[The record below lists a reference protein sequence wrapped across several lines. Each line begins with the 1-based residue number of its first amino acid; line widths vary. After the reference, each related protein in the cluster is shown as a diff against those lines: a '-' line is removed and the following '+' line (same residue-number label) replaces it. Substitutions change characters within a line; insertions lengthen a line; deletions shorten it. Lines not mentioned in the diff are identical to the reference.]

1 MELKKTPTI
10 FACEKCDFEC
20 SKQSEWTRHI
30 ARPKHKKTPTMQPI
44 QSAKFKC
51 IGCGCAYRYASGL
64 WKHSRNCAKI
74 NAKSENDTIMEN
86 RVEEINTLLKTVIS
100 NNTELHNK
108 NVLLQQQLSMK
119 EPVSDKEINISNL
132 TINNTINKNFNLN
145 VFLNDKCKDAMNITD
160 FINTFNL
167 QLNDLENVGEKGYI
181 DGISNIIIK
190 KLGELNIYNRPIHCS
205 DAKRDTVVLKDANS
219 WEMETDVC
227 KTILRNAIKIITK
240 KNSDMLSNW
249 SIEYP
254 MCVKSENCLNRV
266 YVSMVTQ
273 AMGGDGKL
281 ADNENKII
289 HKILKSVAI
298 DKELIRTNDSV

>member
-51 IGCGCAYRYASGL
+51 SGCGCAYRYASGL
-64 WKHSRNCAKI
+64 WKHSRNCAKM

-119 EPVSDKEINISNL
+119 
-132 TINNTINKNFNLN
+132 
-145 VFLNDKCKDAMNITD
+145 
-160 FINTFNL
+160 
-167 QLNDLENVGEKGYI
+167 
-181 DGISNIIIK
+181 
-190 KLGELNIYNRPIHCS
+190 
-205 DAKRDTVVLKDANS
+205 
-219 WEMETDVC
+219 
-227 KTILRNAIKIITK
+227 
-240 KNSDMLSNW
+240 
-249 SIEYP
+249 
-254 MCVKSENCLNRV
+254 
-266 YVSMVTQ
+266 
-273 AMGGDGKL
+273 
-281 ADNENKII
+281 
-289 HKILKSVAI
+289 
-298 DKELIRTNDSV
+298 